1 MNEIR
6 DNPRIDPPR
15 AAENL
20 AEAFLPRGFTVSR
33 AVKAVR
39 RVKDQRFNRRQWK
52 RDSPS
57 TELSLFGNLE

>member
-39 RVKDQRFNRRQWK
+39 RLKDQRFNRRQ
-52 RDSPS
+52 
-57 TELSLFGNLE
+57 